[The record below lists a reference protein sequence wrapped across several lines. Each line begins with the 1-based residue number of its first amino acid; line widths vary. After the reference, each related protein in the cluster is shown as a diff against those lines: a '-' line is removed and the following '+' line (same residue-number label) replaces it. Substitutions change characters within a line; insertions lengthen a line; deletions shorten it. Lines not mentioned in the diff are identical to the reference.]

1 MTAQKTARKT
11 GRKTGQ
17 KRAGQPVEAPDPI
30 DDPGEPV
37 NEVRLRG
44 RLAAAPRLRELPSG
58 DTVWNLR
65 LVVERPPLP
74 KSQER
79 SRQRVDSLEC
89 AIWGGRLKK
98 QVESWA
104 TGDVVEVTGS
114 LRRRF
119 VRVGGATA
127 SRVEVELTGGRRVRR
142 ASSG

>member
-1 MTAQKTARKT
+1 M
-11 GRKTGQ
+11 TGQ
-17 KRAGQPVEAPDPI
+17 KALQMTGAPDVV
-30 DDPGEPV
+30 DDQGEPA

-65 LVVERPPLP
+65 VVVERPPLP
-74 KSQER
+74 PGRER

-89 AIWGGRLKK
+89 AVWSGRLKS
-98 QVESWA
+98 QVAKWEA
-104 TGDVVEVTGS
+104 GDVVDVTGA

-119 VRVGGATA
+119 FRAGGATA

-142 ASSG
+142 AESG